1 MSLLRP
7 LAAADR
13 HLATALAQPLAR
25 GIKALFGIDC
35 FRLARLCCLASLCGD
50 AAANLALLRWG
61 GLAADGGFRT
71 ETSLNFAIG
80 ILAAGAVILRSLK
93 LEQEKTVLA
102 AASPVGLAFKYARRL
117 MLLYVAFTCACFLGS
132 LGQALVGMIWPA
144 LAAAPPPFALLRF
157 LVDRCGDASFLLAL
171 YCLEL
176 RPRGTGSKTL
186 ALT

>member
-13 HLATALAQPLAR
+13 HIATALAQPLAR
-25 GIKALFGIDC
+25 RIEALCGIDC
-35 FRLARLCCLASLCGD
+35 FRLARLCCLVSLCGD
-50 AAANLALLRWG
+50 AAVNLALLRWG
-61 GLAADGGFRT
+61 GLGDEGSFRT
-71 ETSLNFAIG
+71 ETSLSFAIG
-80 ILAAGAVILRSLK
+80 LLAAGAVILRSLK
-93 LEQEKTVLA
+93 LEQEKAVLVS
-102 AASPVGLAFKYARRL
+102 ASPVGLAFKYARRL

-132 LGQALVGMIWPA
+132 LGQALAGMIWPA

-157 LVDRCGDASFLLAL
+157 LTDRCGDASFLLAL

-176 RPRGTGSKTL
+176 PPL